1 MKGNLIGEQFDP
13 KVSAQIYA
21 RQNIHGSGFAGPRS
35 PEAINLLNNKNA
47 WLKMASSVYVVGDKT
62 NEELILTQ
70 KSKTKDG
77 KEVIN
82 RITVD
87 TDVDEDGIADGIQ
100 RLKDIGIPDPENFI
114 GNLLAQQTVLFNTLS
129 TVNPSDA
136 PRAVDP
142 ETGAFDR
149 DASTSGT
156 YNFRS
161 GVTNSSAL
169 WNNNSYG
176 LGGTDFGLSPAPGL
190 IDASIECVNRGS
202 IRKAKVTLKA
212 YNKFQFELIELVYMR
227 LGFSVMLEWGWDK
240 FIGNDGSYRQ
250 TENTIIEDIW
260 FSKNGITQVGMIE
273 EIKKYRELYDYNYD
287 AFFGKVANFDW
298 TFNSDGTYDI
308 GLDLIT
314 IGDVIESLDVTQ
326 PAEQISQ
333 AELDTETEDGWFS
346 NGVVF
351 DKLKTDGEIEGNNI
365 IAGAGNNKMSYQL
378 YADVRDKNFNL
389 NETDEQRNFYSLEG
403 ARAALGGSGYN
414 NYKKVDKSKY
424 NYFMTLGQLMTYIQ
438 QNSIQT
444 INSQSGKSRKCL
456 EFDSAD
462 YNCFSVFPN
471 VISLDPK
478 VCLIKPMFFATS
490 DSETTINTPQYL
502 EPLKECITQNGDILF
517 GRIMNIY
524 VNYEHIAKLLSKKDG
539 EGKVQLFKFL
549 ETLCSDINSALG
561 NVCNLEPILKD
572 DYIVTIIDQNPI
584 PGLIPYDNSIPLEV
598 FGYDVNNNTSNFVTD
613 IKFNSKITPKY
624 ATQISI
630 GATGGTSKTNNE
642 DGTAFSKWNQGLIDR
657 FAAQITDARG
667 SNDKTDFE
675 KLQEA
680 WDNSEDISDVREA
693 LNVAAVAAASA
704 LEFDAENTFT
714 PPKFRNKGQSWGSAV
729 LGAVANPFKTVKKAA
744 KYVSREVSEAY
755 EANVTKR
762 LADAKAAG
770 TAAAAAELAED
781 GRAKNV
787 KYLGETYDNL
797 EKDEWFEK
805 GKNLQKAAA
814 EAEAN
819 AKFSQ
824 DDFEDLY
831 SSNYNLYLIRA
842 FGGTTQLAR
851 KLKATNSS
859 TKRYFR
865 SQALYTKIEDEFISQ
880 GKAAFKAYMKTETN
894 RLMRLYSKPSGKIGF
909 IPVDLSLTLD
919 GMAGMLI
926 YNSLPI
932 RQDFLPKQYDKALK
946 FVITKVNHKIADN
959 TWETQLNTL
968 ATSPVET
975 FPLGKA
981 IKSDYV
987 SEGTFQTYEESGP
1000 IPSDQAFKIVDNRR
1014 GGSGGNVSIDYIVS
1028 QVNDNLQPEYRKL
1041 FNALNEKYPGY
1052 TAYVNAIG
1060 RTFAK
1065 SAELQSQ
1072 GANAAPGRS
1081 KHNYYGAID
1090 MNISDPNGRTFMKA
1104 ERKPWIESGIVS
1116 TAKSVG
1122 FEWGGNFSKYVD
1134 SIHFYT
1140 RFNIDTAYLNAQADN
1155 AGKNVASWETK
1166 GTKLTESST
1175 TSSFNYQQQFAT
1187 VTKDP
1192 QNPRP
1197 GQTVTV
1203 FINYNDGQG
1212 KIAAGTGT
1220 ITIPVDNSRQSQTTR
1235 NAINAAELQ
1244 AKGDVEN
1251 QLS

>member
-1 MKGNLIGEQFDP
+1 MKGNLIGEQFNP

-21 RQNIHGSGFAGPRS
+21 RQNIQGSGFGDQRS
-35 PEAINLLNNKNA
+35 PEVINLLNNKNA

-70 KSKTKDG
+70 KSKNKDG

-82 RITVD
+82 RINVN

-142 ETGAFDR
+142 ETKAFDR

-190 IDASIECVNRGS
+190 IDASIDCINRGS

-240 FIGNDGSYRQ
+240 FIGNDGTYRQ

-260 FSKNGITQVGMIE
+260 FSQNGITQIGMIE

-287 AFFGKVANFDW
+287 AFFGKVSNFEW

-308 GLDLIT
+308 SLDLVT
-314 IGDVIESLDVTQ
+314 IGDVIESLDVCQ

-333 AELDTETEDGWFS
+333 SELDSETEDGWWS
-346 NGVVF
+346 NGAVF

-403 ARAALGGSGYN
+403 ARAALGSA
-414 NYKKVDKSKY
+414 YKKVDKSKY

-438 QNSIQT
+438 QNSIYT
-444 INSQSGKSRKCL
+444 VNSQSGKSRKVL

-478 VCLIKPMFFATS
+478 VCLIKPMFFKS
-490 DSETTINTPQYL
+490 SESKNTLYTPEYL

-524 VNYEHIAKLLSKKDG
+524 VNYEHIAKLLGKKDN

-549 ETLCSDINSALG
+549 ETLCSDINNALG

-572 DYIVTIIDQNPI
+572 DYIVTIVDQNPI

-613 IKFNSKITPKY
+613 IKFNSKITPAY

-642 DGTAFSKWNQGLIDR
+642 DGTAFSKWNQGLVDR
-657 FAAQITDARG
+657 FATQITDARG

-680 WDNSEDISDVREA
+680 WDNSEEVSAVDRA
-693 LNVAAVAAASA
+693 ANYAAVYAQAA
-704 LEFDAENTFT
+704 LLYPAENTYT
-714 PPKFRNKGQSWGSAV
+714 PPRFRNKGQSWGSAL
-729 LGAVANPFKTVKKAA
+729 LGYATSPLKTLRSSANYVA
-744 KYVSREVSEAY
+744 REVSEAY

-762 LADAKAAG
+762 AAFASKAADL
-770 TAAAAAELAED
+770 ESEKD
-781 GRAKNV
+781 GPAKNV
-787 KYLGETYDNL
+787 KYLGETYNGTSGTGL
-797 EKDEWFEK
+797 EKEEWFEK
-805 GKNLQKAAA
+805 GKNLQKAAK

-819 AKFSQ
+819 SKFSQ
-824 DDFEDLY
+824 DDFEALF
-831 SSNYNLYLIRA
+831 SSNYDLYLARA
-842 FGGTTQLAR
+842 FGGAIILEK
-851 KLKATNSS
+851 KLKRTNSS
-859 TKRYFR
+859 FKSY
-865 SQALYTKIEDEFISQ
+865 SKNQAFYTKIEDEFISQ

-919 GMAGMLI
+919 GMSGMLI

-946 FVITKVNHKIADN
+946 FIITKVNHKIANN
-959 TWETQLNTL
+959 TWNTQLNTL

-975 FPLGKA
+975 FPLGEA
-981 IKSDYV
+981 IEFDFWSDL
-987 SEGTFQTYEESGP
+987 TFQKYEVTGA
-1000 IPSDQAFKIVDNRR
+1000 IPSTQSFKIVDNRR
-1014 GGSGGNVSIDYIVS
+1014 GGSGTNVSIDYIVS
-1028 QVNDNLQPEYRKL
+1028 QVNDNLQPQYRKL

-1052 TAYVNAIG
+1052 TAYVNSIG

-1072 GANAAPGRS
+1072 GSNAAPGKS
-1081 KHNYYGAID
+1081 KHNYYAAID
-1090 MNISDPNGRTFMKA
+1090 MNISDPNGRTFKKA
-1104 ERKPWIESGIVS
+1104 EREIWQTSGIVDL
-1116 TAKSVG
+1116 AKSSG
-1122 FEWGGNFSKYVD
+1122 FEWGGNFAKYVD

-1140 RFNIDTAYLNAQADN
+1140 RFNIDTAYQNAQIDN

-1166 GTKLTESST
+1166 GTKLTQTAT
-1175 TSSFNYQQQFAT
+1175 TPVFNYQQQYAT

-1192 QNPRP
+1192 QKPKP
-1197 GQTVTV
+1197 GDTVIV
-1203 FINYNDGQG
+1203 YIKYDDKQG
-1212 KIAAGTGT
+1212 KVATGSGMV
-1220 ITIPVDNSRQSQTTR
+1220 TIPIVDRNQSTRTR
-1235 NAINAAELQ
+1235 NAINAAELE
-1244 AKGDVEN
+1244 AKGEIIT
-1251 QLS
+1251 QLG